1 MNKLQLLLLA
11 LMLLV
16 SYGCDSETIED
27 NLPDPSPYIPPVKT
41 EVKYPIIAHRG
52 SWFQNGLPQN
62 SMAALREAL
71 SLEIFGS
78 ECDVWKAKD
87 GVLVI
92 SHDKM
97 YSGLDITKSTYEQ
110 LAQIPLSNGEILPTL
125 DDFLVEVGNSPTI
138 TKLVIELKS
147 NATVNDVLDAVNRR
161 GLIGKVIFITYSY
174 SKCQAFAQKGY
185 GDITYFVGHSHTPEE
200 VKNDGIGGFYYGEQ
214 DMRNEGKVDWVNW
227 AKDVGVQLI
236 LGSVT
241 SPQIMFKYIEEGCLF
256 SSNKPVTLVQAIDAK
271 LNEVAEEESVLK
283 AEDIIIIR

>member
-1 MNKLQLLLLA
+1 MNKLQFLLLA

-27 NLPDPSPYIPPVKT
+27 HLPDPSPYVPPVNT

-110 LAQIPLSNGEILPTL
+110 LAQFPLSNGEMLPTL
-125 DDFLVEVGNSPTI
+125 DDFLMELGNSQTS
-138 TKLVIELKS
+138 TRLVIELKS
-147 NATVNDVLDAVNRR
+147 NVAINDVLDAVNRH
-161 GLIGKVIFITYSY
+161 GLIGKVIFVTYSY
-174 SKCQAFAQKGY
+174 SKCRAFAQKGY
-185 GDITYFVGHSHTPEE
+185 GKITYFIGHTHTPEE
-200 VKNDGIGGFYYGEQ
+200 MNRDGVGGFLFKEI
-214 DMRNEGKVDWVNW
+214 DMVNENREDWIDL
-227 AKDVGVQLI
+227 AKDLGVQLV

-241 SPQIMFKYIEEGCLF
+241 NPQVMFKYIDKGCLF
-256 SSNKPVTLVQAIDAK
+256 SSNKPVTLIQAIDEK
-271 LNEVAEEESVLK
+271 
-283 AEDIIIIR
+283 